1 MGNLGKLN
9 IVISAVNKTKAVFNQ
24 VSQSLNKIKSGVGK
38 ALKVFGGLTAAIGGV
53 GFALAALGKQSFAYI
68 DTLGKTSDQLGVS
81 VEFLQAFQIAAEEAG
96 SSSEGANKAL
106 LKFSKN
112 IGEAGRG
119 LKTQADLFKDLG
131 VSIRD
136 SSGNLKG
143 TEQLL
148 LETADGIAALGSSA
162 EKNSA
167 LTNLFGRSGQQLFAI
182 LNQGGDAVA
191 GLKDKM
197 LELGI
202 GISSEAVDAVE
213 RFNDTSNIL
222 SRQLNSLKDN
232 VFAAFT
238 PILQTFV
245 NQFTTMF
252 KTFAENEGG
261 IAKFSEAL
269 ATNIINGVEKAL
281 LAIQELVIGGG
292 KMVTALQQSLLEATN
307 FFGMNEDAINSLIER
322 QLEFES
328 KTKEGFSGIIGKIGE
343 YKGLI
348 GSSVEA
354 MNTLTNGTEQATNTG
369 TQAFTNLLSPL
380 GKFKQ
385 ELEDTGK
392 AIENSIVKSMKKF
405 EDTLVD
411 GLMSGKFAFK
421 DFADFVIKELVRIAV
436 RKLII
441 DKITG
446 GFTSFLGNITGKQK
460 GGTVTA
466 NRPYLVGEA
475 GAELFVPNK
484 TGTIVPN
491 NRLGGGMGSGGMPVN
506 ITYNIQAFDSKD
518 TLAAITENAPTISA
532 IIESEFNRRG
542 RRGFVT

>member
-1 MGNLGKLN
+1 MGNLGKLK
-9 IVISAVNKTKAVFNQ
+9 IVFEGVDKTKKVFAKLK
-24 VSQSLNKIKSGVGK
+24 SGLNSVKNGVGK
-38 ALKVFGGLTAAIGGV
+38 TLKVFGGLTAVIGGTAL
-53 GFALAALGKQSFAYI
+53 ALAALGRQSFNYI

-136 SSGNLKG
+136 TEGNLKG
-143 TEQLL
+143 TEELL
-148 LETADGIAALGSSA
+148 LETADGISALGSSA

-182 LNQGGDAVA
+182 IDQGGSSIAQ
-191 GLKDKM
+191 LKDKM

-202 GISSEAVDAVE
+202 GISGSAVDGVE
-213 RFNDTSNIL
+213 RFNDTTNIL

-252 KTFAENEGG
+252 KEFAKNEGG
-261 IAKFSEAL
+261 IEKFSQSL
-269 ATNIINGVEKAL
+269 ATNIIDGVNVAL
-281 LAIQELVIGGG
+281 LSLQELVLGSARMVASVQESALRLTNIFGGNNEAIE
-292 KMVTALQQSLLEATN
+292 ALRQRQQ
-307 FFGMNEDAINSLIER
+307 
-322 QLEFES
+322 EFETS
-328 KTKEGFSGIIGKIGE
+328 AVDGFTNVMIKVSGFRN
-343 YKGLI
+343 LI
-348 GSSVEA
+348 GTAVEA
-354 MNTLTNGTEQATNTG
+354 QNTLTNGVENLGTKS
-369 TQAFTNLLSPL
+369 TQAFTDALSPL
-380 GKFKQ
+380 QRYKQ
-385 ELEDTGK
+385 TLGETSI
-392 AIENSIVKSMKKF
+392 AIENAAVKSMKKF

-421 DFADFVIKELVRIAV
+421 DFANFVIKELLRIAIQ
-436 RKLII
+436 KLII
-441 DKITG
+441 DKLTG
-446 GFTSFLGNITGKQK
+446 GFTSFIGNIGGKAS
-460 GGTVTA
+460 GGTVTG
-466 NRPYLVGEA
+466 NKPYIVGER

-484 TGTIVPN
+484 TGTIVAN
-491 NRLGGGMGSGGMPVN
+491 NQLTTASGSMGQNVH
-506 ITYNIQAFDSKD
+506 ITYNIQSFDSKD
-518 TLAAITENAPTISA
+518 TLQAITENAPTISA
-532 IIESEFNRRG
+532 IIQGEFNKHG
-542 RRGFVT
+542 RRGFA

>member
-1 MGNLGKLN
+1 
-9 IVISAVNKTKAVFNQ
+9 
-24 VSQSLNKIKSGVGK
+24 
-38 ALKVFGGLTAAIGGV
+38 
-53 GFALAALGKQSFAYI
+53 
-68 DTLGKTSDQLGVS
+68 
-81 VEFLQAFQIAAEEAG
+81 
-96 SSSEGANKAL
+96 
-106 LKFSKN
+106 
-112 IGEAGRG
+112 
-119 LKTQADLFKDLG
+119 
-131 VSIRD
+131 
-136 SSGNLKG
+136 
-143 TEQLL
+143 
-148 LETADGIAALGSSA
+148 
-162 EKNSA
+162 
-167 LTNLFGRSGQQLFAI
+167 
-182 LNQGGDAVA
+182 
-191 GLKDKM
+191 M

>member
-1 MGNLGKLN
+1 
-9 IVISAVNKTKAVFNQ
+9 
-24 VSQSLNKIKSGVGK
+24 
-38 ALKVFGGLTAAIGGV
+38 
-53 GFALAALGKQSFAYI
+53 
-68 DTLGKTSDQLGVS
+68 
-81 VEFLQAFQIAAEEAG
+81 
-96 SSSEGANKAL
+96 
-106 LKFSKN
+106 
-112 IGEAGRG
+112 
-119 LKTQADLFKDLG
+119 
-131 VSIRD
+131 
-136 SSGNLKG
+136 
-143 TEQLL
+143 
-148 LETADGIAALGSSA
+148 
-162 EKNSA
+162 
-167 LTNLFGRSGQQLFAI
+167 
-182 LNQGGDAVA
+182 
-191 GLKDKM
+191 M

-232 VFAAFT
+232 VFSAFT

-269 ATNIINGVEKAL
+269 ATNIINGVERAL

-292 KMVTALQQSLLEATN
+292 QMVTALQQSLLEATN

-348 GSSVEA
+348 GTSVEA
-354 MNTLTNGTEQATNTG
+354 MNTLTNGTDQFANRG
-369 TQAFTNLLSPL
+369 MQSFTDALSPL
-380 GKFKQ
+380 AKFKQ

-392 AIENSIVKSMKKF
+392 AIENTTVHAMKKF

-421 DFADFVIKELVRIAV
+421 DFANFVIKELLRIAI

-446 GFTSFLGNITGKQK
+446 GFTSFLGNLGFAER

-491 NRLGGGMGSGGMPVN
+491 NRLSGGMGSGGMPVN

-518 TLAAITENAPTISA
+518 TLSAITENAPTISA
-532 IIESEFNRRG
+532 IIESEFNKRG